1 MLSVC
6 WGLTCTALK
15 CFALIDVVARNS
27 RMRPEV
33 ARMQCFWKLLHPFNL
48 YGKRSFKFS
57 GNSSGKHYTRY
68 IICVPVIR
76 FHGIF
81 LSAVCFFLSL
91 LSSRNYLKYF
101 FGLVFNDKRSKQ
113 VSVKLF
119 RQKFILMCLLLQT
132 QIPRFS
138 CLSTL
143 LLMSFQIHDK
153 LQTTVFN

>member
-6 WGLTCTALK
+6 RGLTCIALK

-27 RMRPEV
+27 RMKPEV
-33 ARMQCFWKLLHPFNL
+33 ARMQCFWQLLPPFNL

-57 GNSSGKHYTRY
+57 GNSSGKHYTSY

-81 LSAVCFFLSL
+81 CLQFV
-91 LSSRNYLKYF
+91 SSCICLVLEIIWNI
-101 FGLVFNDKRSKQ
+101 FGLVFNDKGSKQ

-143 LLMSFQIHDK
+143 LLMSFEIHDK